1 MRNIV
6 MIGISTI
13 LIIGIITITG
23 VRDDSIKSNRVDCR
37 LLIGG
42 WHPDVPKEI
51 TDECRKGVANDTN
64 SKTSYR

>member
-1 MRNIV
+1 

-23 VRDDSIKSNRVDCR
+23 VRDDSINSNRFDCR

-42 WHPDVPKEI
+42 WHSDLSTPLPLDGSHGAHR
-51 TDECRKGVANDTN
+51 T
-64 SKTSYR
+64 

>member
-1 MRNIV
+1 

-23 VRDDSIKSNRVDCR
+23 VRDDSIKSNRFDCR

-42 WHPDVPKEI
+42 WHPGVPKEI
-51 TDECRKGVANDTN
+51 TDECRKGVTHDTN